1 MQRDVRLRPKE
12 ANTVQ
17 SIPLGAW
24 SRPHQLSYDHKDTEI
39 DGKRG
44 DGSPRWSGEEL
55 YSENISSSYLTSSS
69 FQLPAFSYFPQ
80 STRTPS
86 KFKQRNKISITDQ
99 PLSRNAT
106 LQVRYPLRR
115 PNGRPPRAESGPC
128 ATPRSS
134 AAKVLLQE
142 FVLHFTFLTS
152 DSGLTSRQFHAS
164 MLVATLKDVM
174 GI

>member
-1 MQRDVRLRPKE
+1 MERGRTLH
-12 ANTVQ
+12 
-17 SIPLGAW
+17 S
-24 SRPHQLSYDHKDTEI
+24 DHLLIVFKFF
-39 DGKRG
+39 
-44 DGSPRWSGEEL
+44 L
-55 YSENISSSYLTSSS
+55 V
-69 FQLPAFSYFPQ
+69 PAFSICH
-80 STRTPS
+80 TPS
-86 KFKQRNKISITDQ
+86 VHQIPFKFKQRSKISIIDQ
-99 PLSRNAT
+99 PLSHNAT